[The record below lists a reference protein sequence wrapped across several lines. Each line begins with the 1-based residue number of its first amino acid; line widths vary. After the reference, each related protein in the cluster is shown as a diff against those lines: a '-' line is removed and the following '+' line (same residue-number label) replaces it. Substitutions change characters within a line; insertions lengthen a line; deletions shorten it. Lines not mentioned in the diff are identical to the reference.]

1 MKTRITLSILVL
13 ALSTGFRSETKGVL
27 NVSLTNIKNTGKINI
42 AVYRE
47 GENFP
52 NDKFL
57 VTGQTGEC
65 TTSTCSFQ
73 FKDLPYGNY
82 AIAIYQDVNANGKL
96 DTGTFGIPS
105 EPFAFSN
112 NFRPKWGGPS
122 YEKCKFDFAK
132 DKQVVEIA
140 IINSLFGGD

>member
-1 MKTRITLSILVL
+1 MKAHITLLTLVL

-27 NVSLTNIKNTGKINI
+27 NVSLTNIKNTGKISI
-42 AVYRE
+42 AVYKE
-47 GENFP
+47 GEDFP

-57 VTGQTGEC
+57 VTGQIGEC
-65 TTSTCSFQ
+65 TTGICSFQ
-73 FKDLPYGNY
+73 FKDLAFGNY
-82 AIAIYQDVNANGKL
+82 AIAIYQDVNGNGKL

-122 YEKCKFDFAK
+122 YEKCKFDFVK

>member
-1 MKTRITLSILVL
+1 MKAQILSLVL
-13 ALSTGFRSETKGVL
+13 VLVLSTGFRSETKGVL
-27 NVSLTNIKNTGKINI
+27 QVSLTNIKNTGKINI
-42 AVYRE
+42 ALYKD

-52 NDKFL
+52 NDKYL

-65 TTSTCSFQ
+65 TTNTCSFQ
-73 FKDLPYGNY
+73 FKDLAYGDY
-82 AIAIYQDVNANGKL
+82 AIAIYQDVNGNGKL

-122 YEKCKFDFAK
+122 YEKCKFDFVK

>member
-1 MKTRITLSILVL
+1 MKTNITLLLLVL
-13 ALSTGFRSETKGVL
+13 VLSTGFRTETKGVL

-42 AVYRE
+42 ALYKE
-47 GENFP
+47 GKDFP
-52 NDKFL
+52 NDKYL
-57 VTGQTGEC
+57 VMGQTGEC
-65 TTSTCSFQ
+65 STSTCSFQ

-122 YEKCKFDFAK
+122 YEKCKFEFAK